1 MRLLI
6 TGFDP
11 FGNETINPA
20 WEAVKLLP
28 SKVEK
33 VEVIKLQ
40 IPTVF
45 GDSIDAILKGVEE
58 HKPDAVICVGQAG
71 GRFDLTIERVAIN
84 LDDARIKDNRGN
96 QPIDEPV
103 YADGQDAYF
112 TNLPLKAMVEEIKKI
127 NIPASI
133 SNTAGT
139 YVCNHV
145 MYGVLHHIHT
155 ATSTSVKKGGFIHV
169 PFIPEQVL
177 DKKNTPF
184 MNLNSIAKGLEAAI
198 KGLSENDED
207 LKISGG
213 TEF

>member
-1 MRLLI
+1 MKLLI

-11 FGNETINPA
+11 FGNENINPA

-28 SKVEK
+28 SKIEN

-45 GDSIDAILKGVEE
+45 KKSINTILEGAKE
-58 HKPDAVICVGQAG
+58 HKPDVIICVGQAG
-71 GRFDLTIERVAIN
+71 GRYDLTIERVAIN
-84 LDDARIKDNRGN
+84 LDDARIKDNEDN
-96 QPIDEPV
+96 QPIDESI
-103 YADGQDAYF
+103 YTDGQDAYF
-112 TNLPLKAMVEEIKKI
+112 TSLPLKAIVKEIQNN

-145 MYGVLHHIHT
+145 MYGVLYHIEKD
-155 ATSTSVKKGGFIHV
+155 AIAKKGGFIHV
-169 PFIPEQVL
+169 PFIPQQVL
-177 DKKNTPF
+177 DKKNMPSMDLKT
-184 MNLNSIAKGLEAAI
+184 IVKGLEAAI
-198 KGLSENDED
+198 KAVGKYDNDI
-207 LKISGG
+207 KITGG

>member
-1 MRLLI
+1 MKLLI

-11 FGNETINPA
+11 FGNESINPA

-28 SKVEK
+28 AKIEGVEI
-33 VEVIKLQ
+33 IKLQ

-45 GDSIDAILKGVEE
+45 KESINILLDGIKEQ
-58 HKPDAVICVGQAG
+58 KPEVVICVGQAG
-71 GRFDLTIERVAIN
+71 GRYDISIERVAIN
-84 LDDARIKDNRGN
+84 LDDARIKDNKGN

-103 YADGQDAYF
+103 YSDGENAYF
-112 TNLPLKAMVEEIKKI
+112 TTLPIKAMVEEIKKA

-139 YVCNHV
+139 FVCNHI
-145 MYGVLHHIHT
+145 MYGLLYHINKFSS
-155 ATSTSVKKGGFIHV
+155 AKKGGFIHV
-169 PFIPEQVL
+169 PFIPQQVL
-177 DKKNTPF
+177 DKKNVPS
-184 MNLNSIAKGLEAAI
+184 MDLKSIAKGLEASI
-198 KGLSENDED
+198 KGMYENNED

>member
-1 MRLLI
+1 MKLLI

-11 FGNETINPA
+11 FGNESINPA
-20 WEAVKLLP
+20 WEAVNLLP
-28 SKVEK
+28 SKIEG

-45 GDSIDAILKGVEE
+45 NDSIDMILEGVKE
-58 HKPDAVICVGQAG
+58 HKPDVVICVGQAG
-71 GRFDLTIERVAIN
+71 GRFDMTIERVAIN

-112 TNLPLKAMVEEIKKI
+112 TNLPIKAMVEEMKKV

-133 SNTAGT
+133 SNSAGT

-145 MYGVLHHIHT
+145 MYGVLYHINKF
-155 ATSTSVKKGGFIHV
+155 ALVKKGGFIHV

-177 DKKNTPF
+177 DKKNMPS
-184 MNLNSIAKGLEAAI
+184 MDLKSIARALEASI
-198 KGLSENDED
+198 KGLYENNED
-207 LKISGG
+207 LKITGG
-213 TEF
+213 AEF

>member
-1 MRLLI
+1 MKLLI

-11 FGNETINPA
+11 FGNENINPA

-28 SKVEK
+28 SKIED

-45 GDSIDAILKGVEE
+45 KKSINTILEGVKE
-58 HKPDAVICVGQAG
+58 HKPDVIICVGQAG
-71 GRFDLTIERVAIN
+71 GRYDLTIERVAIN
-84 LDDARIKDNRGN
+84 LDDARIKDNEDN
-96 QPIDEPV
+96 QPIDEPI
-103 YADGQDAYF
+103 YTDGQDAYF
-112 TNLPLKAMVEEIKKI
+112 TSLPLKAMVKEIQNN

-145 MYGVLHHIHT
+145 MYGVLYYIEKD
-155 ATSTSVKKGGFIHV
+155 AIAKKGGFIHV
-169 PFIPEQVL
+169 PFIPQQVL
-177 DKKNTPF
+177 DKKNMPSMDLKT
-184 MNLNSIAKGLEAAI
+184 IVKGLEIAI
-198 KGLSENDED
+198 KAVGKYDNDI
-207 LKISGG
+207 KITGG